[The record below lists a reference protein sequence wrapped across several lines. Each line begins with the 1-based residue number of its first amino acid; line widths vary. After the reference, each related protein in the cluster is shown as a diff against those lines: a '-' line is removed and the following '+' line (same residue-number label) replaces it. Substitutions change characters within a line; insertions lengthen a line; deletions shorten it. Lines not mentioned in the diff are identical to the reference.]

1 MHKIGLSRGFLGR
14 LLGPLLKTGLPFM
27 KNVFKL
33 LAKSVLIPSELTAA
47 ATTTGATIHKKMFR
61 SGRPSNLA
69 SRTMTQIISNE
80 EINDNMEIAKF
91 FKESGS
97 IIKGVSETIQNEA
110 QTQEGRFLRFLRFLC
125 IRYLRY

>member
-47 ATTTGATIHKKMFR
+47 AATTGAMIHKKVFR
-61 SGRPSNLA
+61 SGRPSSLA

-91 FKESGS
+91 FNESGS

-110 QTQEGRFLRFLRFLC
+110 QRQEGRFLRFLRFLC

>member
-47 ATTTGATIHKKMFR
+47 AATTGAMIHKKVFR
-61 SGRPSNLA
+61 SGRPSSLA
-69 SRTMTQIISNE
+69 SRTMTQIISNG
-80 EINDNMEIAKF
+80 EINDNMKIAKF

>member
-47 ATTTGATIHKKMFR
+47 ATTTGAMIHKKVFR
-61 SGRPSNLA
+61 SGRPSSLA

-91 FKESGS
+91 FNESGS

>member
-1 MHKIGLSRGFLGR
+1 
-14 LLGPLLKTGLPFM
+14 M

-33 LAKSVLIPSELTAA
+33 LAKSVLIPSELTPPAA
-47 ATTTGATIHKKMFR
+47 TTGATIHKKMFR
-61 SGRPSNLA
+61 SGRPSSLA
-69 SRTMTQIISNE
+69 SHTMTQIISNE

-91 FKESGS
+91 FNESGS

-110 QTQEGRFLRFLRFLC
+110 QRQEGRFLRFLRFLC

>member
-47 ATTTGATIHKKMFR
+47 AATTGAMIHKKVLR
-61 SGRPSNLA
+61 SGRPSSLA

-80 EINDNMEIAKF
+80 EINDNMKIAKF

-110 QTQEGRFLRFLRFLC
+110 QRQEGRFLRFLRFLC

>member
-47 ATTTGATIHKKMFR
+47 AATTGAMIHKKVFR
-61 SGRPSNLA
+61 SGRPSSLA

-80 EINDNMEIAKF
+80 EINDNMKIAKF

>member
-1 MHKIGLSRGFLGR
+1 
-14 LLGPLLKTGLPFM
+14 M

-33 LAKSVLIPSELTAA
+33 LAKSVLLPSELTPAA
-47 ATTTGATIHKKMFR
+47 ATTGATIHKKMFR
-61 SGRPSNLA
+61 SGCPSSLA

-91 FKESGS
+91 FNESGS

-110 QTQEGRFLRFLRFLC
+110 QRQEGRFLRFLRFLC

>member
-47 ATTTGATIHKKMFR
+47 AATTGAMIHKKVLR
-61 SGRPSNLA
+61 SGRPSSLA

-80 EINDNMEIAKF
+80 EINDNMKIAKF

>member
-1 MHKIGLSRGFLGR
+1 
-14 LLGPLLKTGLPFM
+14 M

-47 ATTTGATIHKKMFR
+47 AATTGAMIHKKVFR
-61 SGRPSNLA
+61 SGRPSSLA

-80 EINDNMEIAKF
+80 EINDNMKITKF

>member
-33 LAKSVLIPSELTAA
+33 LAKSVLIPSELTPAA
-47 ATTTGATIHKKMFR
+47 ATTGATIHKKMFR
-61 SGRPSNLA
+61 SGRPSSLA

-91 FKESGS
+91 FNESGS

-110 QTQEGRFLRFLRFLC
+110 QRQEGRFLRFLRFLC

>member
-1 MHKIGLSRGFLGR
+1 
-14 LLGPLLKTGLPFM
+14 M

-33 LAKSVLIPSELTAA
+33 HAKSVLIPSELTPAA
-47 ATTTGATIHKKMFR
+47 ATTGATIHKKMFR
-61 SGRPSNLA
+61 SGRPSSLA
-69 SRTMTQIISNE
+69 SRTMTQVISNE

-91 FKESGS
+91 FNESGS

-110 QTQEGRFLRFLRFLC
+110 QRQEGKFLRFLRFLC

>member
-14 LLGPLLKTGLPFM
+14 RLGPLLKTGLPFM

-47 ATTTGATIHKKMFR
+47 AATTGAMIHKKVFR
-61 SGRPSNLA
+61 SGRPSSLA

-80 EINDNMEIAKF
+80 EINDNMKIAKF

>member
-33 LAKSVLIPSELTAA
+33 LAKSVLIPSELAPAA
-47 ATTTGATIHKKMFR
+47 ATTGATIHKKMFR
-61 SGRPSNLA
+61 SGRPSSLA

-91 FKESGS
+91 FNESGS

-110 QTQEGRFLRFLRFLC
+110 QRQEGRFLRFLRFLC

>member
-33 LAKSVLIPSELTAA
+33 LAKSVLIPSKLTPAA
-47 ATTTGATIHKKMFR
+47 ATTGATIRKKMFR
-61 SGRPSNLA
+61 SGRPSSLA
-69 SRTMTQIISNE
+69 SRKMTQIISNE
-80 EINDNMEIAKF
+80 EINNNMEIAKF

-110 QTQEGRFLRFLRFLC
+110 QRQEGRFLRFLRFLC
-125 IRYLRY
+125 IRY

>member
-14 LLGPLLKTGLPFM
+14 LLGPLLK
-27 KNVFKL
+27 NVFKL
-33 LAKSVLIPSELTAA
+33 LAKSVLIPSELTPAA
-47 ATTTGATIHKKMFR
+47 ATTGATIHKKMFR
-61 SGRPSNLA
+61 SGRPSSLA

-91 FKESGS
+91 FNESGS

-110 QTQEGRFLRFLRFLC
+110 QRQEGRFLRFLRFLC